1 MFKLQD
7 IFPETYKPLQKA
19 IVALLALVAFFLP
32 FKFLVNIFIVLAFI
46 TWLFTNP
53 FKKLFVKTQNTKVF
67 LAIFI
72 FYLLHL
78 LALLYTQN
86 IGEGLFSL
94 EIKISMLVF
103 PLVFYTEY
111 FTEKQYNF
119 FFKSFIVGTLL
130 CCLLCLGR
138 AVFLYF
144 SKGEITFYYE
154 KLAWFQH
161 PSYLAMYV
169 TFCCVVLL
177 LKNIFS
183 KILTYLSLLFFTF
196 FVLLLSSKT
205 GIVIHFTLLIFC
217 IVSLFLKGKNYFKI
231 IGSALLGLIV
241 FCSCLFF
248 IPEINQRFKGVV
260 MALNAE
266 GIDKSSVESTGVRIL
281 IWKEAMQIRK
291 ENLLLGVSPGDAN
304 DALYASYKKD
314 GITGAYEKKLNA
326 HSQYFQTLVG
336 LGILGLL
343 SLLALFIVPLI
354 ENRTKMVL
362 FFALI
367 TALNFLTESM
377 LQTMAGCIFLG
388 YFYSIIC
395 FSRAEHSSANA

>member
-19 IVALLALVAFFLP
+19 IVALLVLVAFFLP

-46 TWLFTNP
+46 AWLFTNP
-53 FKKLFVKTQNTKVF
+53 FKKLFTKTQNTKAF

-78 LALLYTQN
+78 IALLYTQN

-94 EIKISMLVF
+94 EIKISMLIF
-103 PLVFYTEY
+103 PMLFYTEQ

-119 FFKSFIVGTLL
+119 FLKSFIVGTIV
-130 CCLLCLGR
+130 CCLICLGR
-138 AVFLYF
+138 AIFLYF
-144 SKGEITFYYE
+144 SKDEINFYYE
-154 KLAWFQH
+154 GLAWFQH

-169 TFCCVVLL
+169 TFCCITLL

-183 KILTYLSLLFFTF
+183 KVPTYISILFFTF

-205 GIVIHFTLLIFC
+205 GIIIHFTLLIFC
-217 IVSLFLKGKNYFKI
+217 VASLFLKGKNYFKI

-241 FCSCLFF
+241 FCSCMFF

-266 GIDKSSVESTGVRIL
+266 GIDKSSVESTGVRML
-281 IWKEAMQIRK
+281 IWKEAAQISK
-291 ENLLLGVSPGDAN
+291 ENLLFGVSPGDAN
-304 DALYASYKKD
+304 DELYASYKKN

-326 HSQYFQTLVG
+326 HSQYFQTMVG
-336 LGILGLL
+336 LGFVGLC

-362 FFALI
+362 FFVLI

-395 FSRAEHSSANA
+395 FKQNNSVRD